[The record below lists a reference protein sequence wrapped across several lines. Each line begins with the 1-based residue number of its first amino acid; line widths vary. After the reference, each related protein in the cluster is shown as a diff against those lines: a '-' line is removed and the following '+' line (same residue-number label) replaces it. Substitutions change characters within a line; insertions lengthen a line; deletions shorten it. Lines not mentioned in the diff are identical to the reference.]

1 MNLVIRFIIV
11 ALATVFPKFKFAYGG
26 FLIVG
31 MTFVTALFFFGAYLD
46 HGSGQPDWVVR
57 NMIFLGIGAS
67 VIGWVLGIAL
77 MRQAERHEAMNKS
90 SLEDCEHKQEKNE
103 REKKSKVI

>member
-31 MTFVTALFFFGAYLD
+31 MTFVTAFFFFGAYLD

-57 NMIFLGIGAS
+57 NMILLGIGAS

-77 MRQAERHEAMNKS
+77 MRKAERHEAMNKI

-103 REKKSKVI
+103 REKKS

>member
-11 ALATVFPKFKFAYGG
+11 ALAAVFPKFKFAYGG

-31 MTFVTALFFFGAYLD
+31 MTLVSALFFFGAYVD

-57 NMIFLGIGAS
+57 NMILFGIGAS

-77 MRQAERHEAMNKS
+77 MRQAKRHEAIIKS
-90 SLEDCEHKQEKNE
+90 NLEDYERYQEENE
-103 REKKSKVI
+103 SEKKS